1 MVRTQVKSPVQW
13 LVGSVK
19 TLERDLPAPLMASNT
34 LRTLGQDLFAPP
46 NVKGWDGGIAWIT
59 TNNLLSRY
67 NFAAFLVLG
76 RNTLPMMA
84 ANPQKAKR
92 LEQRL
97 NRMNRRETPVEVH
110 RLFSAEERSSKEK
123 FFDALERRFLQSR
136 LRGKQ
141 AQGLREF
148 LDAAGALSDEV
159 ALNAVRLV
167 LCTPEYQLT

>member
-1 MVRTQVKSPVQW
+1 MNIQ
-13 LVGSVK
+13 GS
-19 TLERDLPAPLMASNT
+19 
-34 LRTLGQDLFAPP
+34 
-46 NVKGWDGGIAWIT
+46 
-59 TNNLLSRY
+59 
-67 NFAAFLVLG
+67 
-76 RNTLPMMA
+76 
-84 ANPQKAKR
+84 KR

-110 RLFSAEERSSKEK
+110 RLFSAEEQSSKEK
-123 FFDALERRFLQSR
+123 FFHALERRFLQAR

>member
-1 MVRTQVKSPVQW
+1 
-13 LVGSVK
+13 
-19 TLERDLPAPLMASNT
+19 
-34 LRTLGQDLFAPP
+34 
-46 NVKGWDGGIAWIT
+46 
-59 TNNLLSRY
+59 
-67 NFAAFLVLG
+67 
-76 RNTLPMMA
+76 
-84 ANPQKAKR
+84 
-92 LEQRL
+92 
-97 NRMNRRETPVEVH
+97 MNRRETPVEVH

-123 FFDALERRFLQSR
+123 FFDALEVRFLQSR